1 MAAHA
6 IERLTAPV
14 GDSDVRALA
23 LLLVDAVESGAA
35 ISFLAPLSLAR
46 AEEWW
51 RKNLAARE
59 GSPIVVVARDDRG
72 IAGCVQMHPAWAPNQ
87 PHRAEITKLLVHRR
101 SRRQGLGEQLMR
113 AIEREARAAG
123 LTLLTLDA
131 KRGEAAER
139 LYRRLGWIPAGTIPR
154 YALDTDGTTPHDA
167 VVFYKS
173 LERSGDRTEGRVI
186 ARLSHALVRSWREE
200 DAPSLAAHADNRN
213 VWRHLRDRFP
223 SPYTLT
229 DARAFIRTALA
240 GTPETVF
247 AIAVEDAA
255 VGGIGFAL
263 HEDVERVSAEIGYW
277 LGEAFWGRGIMTE
290 ALAAVTAFAVR
301 AHDLTRVFA
310 VPFEG
315 NAASFRV
322 LEKAGYVLEGC
333 MKRSAI
339 KDGRVVGQRLYAYT
353 VPDDPL
359 PGGTR
364 TPS

>member
-6 IERLTAPV
+6 IERLTSPV

-23 LLLVDAVESGAA
+23 LLLVEAVESGAA
-35 ISFLAPLSLAR
+35 VSFLAPLSLAR

-51 RKNLAARE
+51 RRSLAARE
-59 GSPIVVVARDDRG
+59 GGPIVVVARDDRG
-72 IAGCVQMHPAWAPNQ
+72 ISGCVQLQPAWAPNQ
-87 PHRAEITKLLVHRR
+87 PHRAEISKLLVHRR
-101 SRRQGLGEQLMR
+101 SRRQGLGERLML
-113 AIEREARAAG
+113 AIEDEARGAG
-123 LTLLTLDA
+123 FVLLTLDA

-139 LYRRLGWIPAGTIPR
+139 LYHRLGWIPVGTIPR
-154 YALDTDGTTPHDA
+154 YALDADGATPHDA

-173 LERSGDRTEGRVI
+173 LERAGDRTEGRVI
-186 ARLSHALVRSWREE
+186 ARLTHALVRSWREE

-223 SPYTLT
+223 SPYTLA

-240 GTPETVF
+240 STPETVF
-247 AIAVEDAA
+247 AISVEDAA
-255 VGGIGFAL
+255 VGGIGFTL

-277 LGEAFWGRGIMTE
+277 LGEAFWGRGIVTE
-290 ALAAVTAFAVR
+290 ALAAVTVFAAR
-301 AHDLTRVFA
+301 THGLTRVFA

-315 NAASFRV
+315 NVASFRV

-339 KDGRVVGQRLYAYT
+339 KDGRVVDQRLYAFT
-353 VPDDPL
+353 VPGDPQ
-359 PGGTR
+359 PGDTR
-364 TPS
+364 TPP